1 MKITLDLN
9 SFESADALAN
19 AMQELAEQLRVK
31 SAAKP
36 KQAEKKV
43 ATTDVAPQSEKSI
56 THTGRQPTEKAVLT
70 RKAVVNLAKMQW
82 RPDGF
87 TANDLSAYLG
97 VDRMSAMNAL
107 IYWSEEGKH
116 PSPLVYRAGTQ
127 ENPGKGKDPVL
138 WKWI

>member
-1 MKITLDLN
+1 MKITLDLKDIK
-9 SFESADALAN
+9 STDDFLLR
-19 AMQELAEQLRVK
+19 LAEQLMAK

-43 ATTDVAPQSEKSI
+43 ATVVPSVQQEKSI
-56 THTGRQPTEKAVLT
+56 THTGRQPTEKAILT

-107 IYWSEEGKH
+107 IYWSDEGKH
-116 PSPLVYRAGTQ
+116 PNPLVYRAGTQ
-127 ENPGKGKDPVL
+127 DNPGKGKDPVL
-138 WKWI
+138 WKWLD

>member
-1 MKITLDLN
+1 MKITLDLKDIK
-9 SFESADALAN
+9 STDDFLLK
-19 AMQELAEQLRVK
+19 LAEQLMAK

-43 ATTDVAPQSEKSI
+43 ATTDVASQPEKSI
-56 THTGRQPTEKAVLT
+56 THTGRQPTEKAILT

-127 ENPGKGKDPVL
+127 ENPGKGKDSVL

>member
-1 MKITLDLN
+1 MKITLDLKDIK
-9 SFESADALAN
+9 STDDFLLR
-19 AMQELAEQLRVK
+19 LAEQLMAK

-43 ATTDVAPQSEKSI
+43 ASVAAPVPQQPEKSI
-56 THTGRQPTEKAVLT
+56 THTGRQPTEKAILT

-127 ENPGKGKDPVL
+127 ENHGKGKDSVL